1 MRVINFNYMK
11 KITVKQEKFCNEYI
25 RTGNASEA
33 YRLAY
38 NCENMKIE
46 TIKNNAYKLLNQN
59 DISTT
64 VKELQKEI
72 AERNKISI
80 DECVSLLAKMAR
92 FDIADVYDENG
103 DLKPIKEID
112 KDSRI
117 SIEEVNTESY
127 FDKSNKSN
135 VFVKKLKVGNKKTAI
150 DMLMKHLGGYEK
162 DNNQKSTKLLGE
174 IPKDERAEM
183 LEELILKYKKSSEK

>member
-1 MRVINFNYMK
+1 MK
-11 KITVKQEKFCNEYI
+11 KLTIKQEKFCNEYV

-38 NCENMKIE
+38 SSENMKMA
-46 TIKNNAYKLLNQN
+46 TINNNAYKLLLNN
-59 DISTT
+59 DILTRI
-64 VKELQKEI
+64 KEIQDEI

-127 FDKSNKSN
+127 FDKSNKNN
-135 VFVKKLKVGNKKTAI
+135 VLVKKLKVGNKKTAI